1 MSLSWQA
8 AVKLALNRYSAR
20 HKTIQIQRLKFLE
33 EELEPIIN
41 DTHKSGQTPKQT
53 ISRILQ
59 ELRDEGF
66 LFFSNN
72 NGEYT
77 LNHVPVNVL
86 TEDLPDDVLENAI
99 DNGNLILDEVATS
112 NTIQTV
118 LVRQCMGALRRLTLK
133 NYRNQCALC
142 DINDGRLLVT
152 SHIAR
157 WADKPMARGLLSNT
171 ICFCSM
177 HDKLFE
183 YGYFYF
189 DEHIDLIWQNL
200 HFVHAIENWKKY
212 CTEKFKLPLH
222 HSPSPIFLAEHRNR
236 VYLKS

>member
-118 LVRQCMGALRRLTLK
+118 RVRQGKVQRNDK
-133 NYRNQCALC
+133 NSETDERPSLIVNAGYELVVLHAFKEQVH
-142 DINDGRLLVT
+142 DGPSKG
-152 SHIAR
+152 SH
-157 WADKPMARGLLSNT
+157 DSGSRG
-171 ICFCSM
+171 I
-177 HDKLFE
+177 HP
-183 YGYFYF
+183 G
-189 DEHIDLIWQNL
+189 
-200 HFVHAIENWKKY
+200 
-212 CTEKFKLPLH
+212 
-222 HSPSPIFLAEHRNR
+222 R
-236 VYLKS
+236 V